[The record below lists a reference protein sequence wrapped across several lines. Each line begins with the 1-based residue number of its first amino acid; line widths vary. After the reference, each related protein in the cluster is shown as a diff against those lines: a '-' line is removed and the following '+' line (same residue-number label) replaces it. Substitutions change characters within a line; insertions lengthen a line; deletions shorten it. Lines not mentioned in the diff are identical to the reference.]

1 MGHASWTRIGL
12 SAVVIVAVSIMGGC
26 TAIRRDRA
34 PETTSLLTQ
43 AGFKVL
49 KADSPERVARL
60 NTLTPYKVVPW
71 KRKSGGMVYAYA
83 EPDRC
88 QCVYVGSRSQ
98 YATYKQLLSAEQA
111 AEIAAQEEAWE
122 SEPTEF
128 SDATIE
134 E

>member
-1 MGHASWTRIGL
+1 
-12 SAVVIVAVSIMGGC
+12 
-26 TAIRRDRA
+26 
-34 PETTSLLTQ
+34 
-43 AGFKVL
+43 
-49 KADSPERVARL
+49 
-60 NTLTPYKVVPW
+60 
-71 KRKSGGMVYAYA
+71 MVYAYA

-88 QCVYVGSRSQ
+88 QCVYVGTRSQ